1 MSKKI
6 WLKIFLVFMHLTQRL
21 KALKWVQLPQ
31 QCQCKLLSLFFT
43 LYLLDIYTSRN
54 ISSIF
59 PCHLRINL
67 DLNGFTYYDSGHLLF
82 GALVIQIYLLI
93 LAWSPLLCLL
103 NCVIQISQRSLP
115 WRPLPSVPWTIDGT
129 VENQT
134 LYFTQVYT

>member
-1 MSKKI
+1 
-6 WLKIFLVFMHLTQRL
+6 MHFRQSL

-31 QCQCKLLSLFFT
+31 LECQCKLLSLFQTPPFSY
-43 LYLLDIYTSRN
+43 LYFRN
-54 ISSIF
+54 ISFVF

-67 DLNGFTYYDSGHLLF
+67 VLNGLTYYDSGHPLF
-82 GALVIQIYLLI
+82 CALVIQIYLLI
-93 LAWSPLLCLL
+93 LAWSSLLCLL

-134 LYFTQVYT
+134 LYTRNESI

>member
-1 MSKKI
+1 MSRN
-6 WLKIFLVFMHLTQRL
+6 IFFVFMHFRQRL

-31 QCQCKLLSLFFT
+31 QCKLLSLFQTPPFRHIFT
-43 LYLLDIYTSRN
+43 SWN
-54 ISSIF
+54 ISSVF
-59 PCHLRINL
+59 PCHLRIHL
-67 DLNGFTYYDSGHLLF
+67 VVNGFTYYDSGHLLF

>member
-1 MSKKI
+1 
-6 WLKIFLVFMHLTQRL
+6 MHFRQRL

-31 QCQCKLLSLFFT
+31 QCQFKLLFLFQTPSFRHLYFMEHFIRLSLSFRHKF
-43 LYLLDIYTSRN
+43 
-54 ISSIF
+54 
-59 PCHLRINL
+59 
-67 DLNGFTYYDSGHLLF
+67 GFKWTHLLLLCGHPPF

-134 LYFTQVYT
+134 LYTRNENI